1 MWIVNYF
8 TPWCKPCKKLAPHW
22 IAVATSLSA
31 LPFVNVATVNCKT
44 DAYLCGSQGIF
55 SFPEI
60 RLYPL
65 ESDDLSTAA

>member
-22 IAVATSLSA
+22 KAVAISLRA
-31 LPFVNVATVNCKT
+31 LSFVNVATVNCKT
-44 DAYLCGSQGIF
+44 DHLCGSQGIF
-55 SFPEI
+55 SFPNI

-65 ESDDLSTAA
+65 ESEDLSTAA